1 MVYTLEQIKEIIPHR
16 YEMLLLSRVVELED
30 KRVVA
35 ELDVNEETWFFKGHF
50 PVEPVMPGVL
60 MVEASAQAAAVMY
73 LGMEENKGKIGYFG
87 GINNCKFKNKVV
99 PGDTLNLEVTEL
111 KSKGPLVVCNAI
123 GRNQHGKKVF
133 TAEISLIV
141 G

>member
-1 MVYTLEQIKEIIPHR
+1 MVYNLEQIKEIIPHR
-16 YEMLLLSRVVELED
+16 YEMLLLTRVTELEE
-30 KRVVA
+30 KRIVA
-35 ELDVNEETWFFKGHF
+35 ELDVTSETWFFKGHF

-73 LGMEENKGKIGYFG
+73 LGMEKNKGKIGYFG

-99 PGDTLNLEVTEL
+99 PGDTLILEVEEL
-111 KSKGPLVVCNAI
+111 KSKGPVVICSAI
-123 GRNQHGKKVF
+123 GRNQNNKKIF